1 MAGGISRTVEIDG
14 FRFDIGG
21 HRFFSKSGEINKV
34 WHQIMPDDFIDCP
47 RLSRIYYKG
56 KYFNYPLEAVNAF
69 FNLGPLE
76 TVNVLFSYF
85 KARLCPTA

>member
-1 MAGGISRTVEIDG
+1 
-14 FRFDIGG
+14 
-21 HRFFSKSGEINKV
+21 
-34 WHQIMPDDFIDCP
+34 MPDDFIDCP